1 MYNLIWIIWFSTKTK
16 DFLLKDDPL
25 RFREN
30 HHFVWSL
37 TLYLRFA
44 EAGYLAN
51 TSPLFCQL
59 RPLDVFTILIVIYFN
74 ILIILFPSPFSCIR
88 VTTIFAS
95 YVSMFFHDR
104 WTIPSKQYSKLPFNI
119 DHIFVELILKKFNI
133 LYQGPKVWIFNYLSL
148 YICFKK
154 SLKNSHWK
162 IISSLSFRKHNAWSP
177 CSYNHAL
184 RY

>member
-16 DFLLKDDPL
+16 DFLLKDDRHPL

-133 LYQGPKVWIFNYLSL
+133 LYQGPKVWISL
-148 YICFKK
+148 PVTIITSPSISVLKK
-154 SLKNSHWK
+154 IWKTISLKDNFLLK
-162 IISSLSFRKHNAWSP
+162 F
-177 CSYNHAL
+177 
-184 RY
+184 